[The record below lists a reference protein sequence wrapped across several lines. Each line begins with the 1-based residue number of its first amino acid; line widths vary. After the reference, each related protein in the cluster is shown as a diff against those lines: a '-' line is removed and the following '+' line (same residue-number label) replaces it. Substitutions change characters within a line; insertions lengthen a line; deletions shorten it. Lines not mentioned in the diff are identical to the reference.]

1 MKNTEVLLVED
12 DAVLQRA
19 LLRVLTA
26 AGYAVS
32 SHLEA
37 ESMLAELDLKL
48 EQGRRLCVLLDV
60 NLGGINGVDA
70 QKLIRQRDAD
80 IPVIFTSAHP
90 DARNVNQ
97 AWRDG
102 AANFLFKPFTPKE
115 LLDTLEEALRRPV
128 HPAGSAA
135 TIDPSPDLAAK
146 VRRLTHRQRQVL
158 ILLAQGMTHEQA
170 AARIGI
176 SARTVKLHR
185 AALMARLEC
194 KHLADLVRVHDAC
207 QPLLAD
213 TPTQAQA

>member
-1 MKNTEVLLVED
+1 M
-12 DAVLQRA
+12 LQRA
-19 LLRVLTA
+19 LVRVLTG

-32 SHLEA
+32 SHLGA
-37 ESMLAELDLKL
+37 ESMLAEMDQKL

-70 QKLIRQRDAD
+70 QKLIRQRDAE
-80 IPVIFTSAHP
+80 IPVIFTSAQP

-115 LLDTLEEALRRPV
+115 LLDTLDEALRRPV
-128 HPAGSAA
+128 RPAGSAPA
-135 TIDPSPDLAAK
+135 PGPNPDLEARVK
-146 VRRLTHRQRQVL
+146 RLTHRQRQVL

-170 AARIGI
+170 AGCIGI

-185 AALMARLEC
+185 AALMARLQC
-194 KHLADLVRVHDAC
+194 KHLTDLVRVHDAC
-207 QPLLAD
+207 QSLLAD
-213 TPTQAQA
+213 TPAQARA